1 MHVYEKLE
9 NVMAF
14 LKTCI
19 LKEGLFKFYR
29 YTNFIQI
36 RHDCLYVLRAE

>member
-1 MHVYEKLE
+1 MLE

-19 LKEGLFKFYR
+19 LNFKSATPILLKYATTV
-29 YTNFIQI
+29 YNVT
-36 RHDCLYVLRAE
+36 AE